1 MTGLRTPGASLS
13 AQFDVDRYLLDSC
26 RDVIAIEISDEAV
39 RPDPNVAGRFRCVEH
54 LRGGVEK
61 LVVDAAVRQRD
72 VDGDP
77 WCKWTVRADI
87 GLGVE
92 NHDDSRAIV
101 EMGIEVPPF
110 IAAAFRVDALT
121 VFELRYFNGCDA
133 KFLVIVWTIRQ
144 PKMAVLAAMH
154 EYLTWMK
161 RRRLPLPLKH

>member
-1 MTGLRTPGASLS
+1 
-13 AQFDVDRYLLDSC
+13 
-26 RDVIAIEISDEAV
+26 
-39 RPDPNVAGRFRCVEH
+39 
-54 LRGGVEK
+54 
-61 LVVDAAVRQRD
+61 
-72 VDGDP
+72 
-77 WCKWTVRADI
+77 
-87 GLGVE
+87 
-92 NHDDSRAIV
+92 
-101 EMGIEVPPF
+101 MGIEVPPF